1 MSTIEDDTVRIRLN
15 AADPGLL
22 LRQAKDYQL
31 EIGGGGP
38 RRLPDGSFSLDV
50 YMPQARLE
58 DLQRNNL
65 GFEVIE
71 NASAIGRE
79 RQKEVGVGDRFAG
92 GRIAPRGLGKKE

>member
-22 LRQAKDYQL
+22 LRQAKDYEL

-50 YMPQARLE
+50 YIKRVLKTC
-58 DLQRNNL
+58 
-65 GFEVIE
+65 
-71 NASAIGRE
+71 
-79 RQKEVGVGDRFAG
+79 KETTWA
-92 GRIAPRGLGKKE
+92 LK